1 VRERLFDQ
9 ETFDAKLATKT
20 TQGPNKTL
28 GTILVRSSKPIADLF
43 TSVTVLFADVVGF
56 TAWSSVR
63 EPSQVF
69 TLLEAVYDAFDSIA
83 KRRGVFKVE
92 TIGDCYVAAC
102 GLPVPRNDHALVMA
116 RFSAKCL
123 QQLVGILQS
132 LEILL
137 GPGTADLGKA
147 TNRWHIGLAVQI
159 SLTPFTPLMSC

>member
-1 VRERLFDQ
+1 VRDRLFDQ
-9 ETFDAKLATKT
+9 DKFNAKMANTT

-43 TSVTVLFADVVGF
+43 TSATVLFADFVGF
-56 TAWSSVR
+56 TSWCSVR

-69 TLLEAVYDAFDSIA
+69 ILLETVYDAFDSIA

-102 GLPVPRNDHALVMA
+102 GLPVPRDDHAVVMA
-116 RFSAKCL
+116 RFSAECL

-132 LEILL
+132 LEVLL

-147 TNRWHIGLAVQI
+147 TNQWHFGLAVQI
-159 SLTPFTPLMSC
+159 SLTLLSLPSN

>member
-1 VRERLFDQ
+1 
-9 ETFDAKLATKT
+9 
-20 TQGPNKTL
+20 
-28 GTILVRSSKPIADLF
+28 LF
-43 TSVTVLFADVVGF
+43 TSVTVLFADITGF

-63 EPSQVF
+63 KPSQVF

-83 KRRGVFKVE
+83 KRPGVFNVK

-102 GLPVPRNDHALVMA
+102 GLPVPRNDHAVVMA
-116 RFSAKCL
+116 CFSAKCL
-123 QQLVGILQS
+123 QLVGILQS

-159 SLTPFTPLMSC
+159 SLTPFTPLMSY